1 MPCASVRR
9 TQLTQNPWQN
19 RIKVKGRSNLKVQN
33 LDAYMRVYSVPRSLF
48 FDKLTQM
55 EAKPDAN
62 VTQINQMRNTPVAH
76 LLEQFNPTEVHLAWV
91 EKRLDR
97 YLEARERRAE
107 KRATDGDASGNKRR
121 STIVDGS

>member
-1 MPCASVRR
+1 
-9 TQLTQNPWQN
+9 
-19 RIKVKGRSNLKVQN
+19 
-33 LDAYMRVYSVPRSLF
+33 MRVYSVPRSLF

-76 LLEQFNPTEVHLAWV
+76 LLEQFNPTEVYLAWV

-107 KRATDGDASGNKRR
+107 KRATDGDASENKRR
-121 STIVDGS
+121 STIVDGN